1 MCMPASSGA
10 MPRSSSERRRE
21 KIMKLLC
28 TGLVGASLLVIQP
41 VMAENPGNSLDEIVV
56 TAQRRAER
64 LQDVPAAITALSG
77 DTLNQMRLQGN
88 ADLAAYVPSLSFD
101 VLGPGETTLAIR
113 GLGTSYGLEP
123 AVSLYLNETPL
134 DIRTDGYAGAPD
146 IDFFDVDRVEVL
158 RGPQGTLYGS
168 SSMGGAVRILTAQ
181 PDPSAV
187 AVNAEVG
194 GSKTDGGG
202 SGYLAKS
209 AVNLPLSSDAAIRI
223 VGAFEH
229 VPGYINQ
236 ATPGDYGI
244 SEPSL
249 PVTARRINDADL
261 KSGRII
267 ALWKP
272 TDALTIKPTLMI
284 SEVDASNNSNYYS
297 NLPDFTMAA
306 YYPSPQTSRLEVANL
321 QVDYAF
327 DFATLMSSTS
337 VLSRDVQTQSDFS
350 LLLANLAPA
359 FGIGYPP
366 NYPETDFDT
375 SHNSG
380 FVQELRLTSPT
391 DQVLRWVG
399 GAYFS
404 HYRQHSME
412 ISNSAS
418 FADAI
423 WQTTGANLYTF
434 DQSVID
440 QQTAVFVD
448 LTYKITPRFEITA
461 GERYYELRDSLENT
475 QSGVLGAPNQP
486 LVHAKAS
493 GNSPRLV
500 LTYRPVDDATVYA
513 TAARGYRPGGPNVGL
528 PTGIGCTLNNAYSPL
543 YQPDTVWNYELG
555 AKLEFLDRKLSI
567 DVAAYRIDWKNVQQS
582 VDDPGCGYL
591 FVANVGSARSKGVEA
606 EINFKPVQ
614 SLLLSASGSYD
625 HAEITS
631 IDVAFQG
638 AGTAQPG
645 EAIPSVPHQK
655 FNIGAE
661 YTRAFFADYTGYM
674 RLDWSHLGNIPAGFT
689 YNATRPAYSALE
701 AAVGVRTG
709 RFDVS
714 LYGHNLTNSNGVLE
728 IQEGALYGY
737 GNVFQTEVSTPPRTI
752 GLDLKMHF

>member
-1 MCMPASSGA
+1 MTQYLHGGFMKSTCTALAVGSLIAIQTASA
-10 MPRSSSERRRE
+10 
-21 KIMKLLC
+21 
-28 TGLVGASLLVIQP
+28 Q
-41 VMAENPGNSLDEIVV
+41 NPSDSLDEIVV

-123 AVSLYLNETPL
+123 AVSLYINETPL
-134 DIRTDGYAGAPD
+134 DIRTDGFAGAPD

-194 GSKTDGGG
+194 GSSMQGGG
-202 SGYLAKS
+202 VGYLAKS
-209 AVNLPLSSDAAIRI
+209 AVNLPLTGDSAIRV

-236 ATPGDYGI
+236 AVAGDYAVAQ
-244 SEPSL
+244 PDL
-249 PVTARRINDADL
+249 PVTARRINDVDL

-267 ALWKP
+267 GLWKP
-272 TDALTIKPTLMI
+272 TDGLTIKPTLMI
-284 SEVDASNNSNYYS
+284 SRVDASNNSNYFS
-297 NLPDFTMAA
+297 NLSDFTTAD
-306 YYPSPQTSRLEVANL
+306 YYPSPQSSRLEVGNL

-337 VLSRDVQTQSDFS
+337 VLSRDVQTQSDFT
-350 LLLANLAPA
+350 LLLANIAPA
-359 FGIGYPP
+359 FGIAYPP

-391 DQVLRWVG
+391 DQALRWVG

-404 HYRQHSME
+404 HYRQHSTE
-412 ISNSAS
+412 TSNSAT
-418 FADAI
+418 FAGAI
-423 WQTTGANLYTF
+423 GQTTGPNLYLF

-440 QQTAVFVD
+440 QQMAAFVD
-448 LTYKITPRFEITA
+448 LTYKITPRLEITA

-475 QSGVLGAPNQP
+475 QSGVLAAPSQP

-500 LTYRPVDDATVYA
+500 LTYHPVDDTTVYA

-528 PTGIGCTLNNAYSPL
+528 PAGIGCTLSNAYSPL

-555 AKLEFLDRKLSI
+555 TKLEFLDRKLSI

-591 FVANVGSARSKGVEA
+591 FVANVGSARSKGFEA
-606 EINFKPVQ
+606 EINFKPVE

-625 HAEITS
+625 HAEFTS
-631 IDVAFQG
+631 IDIAFEG
-638 AGTAQPG
+638 AGAALPG
-645 EAIPSVPHQK
+645 QAVPGVPRQK
-655 FNIGAE
+655 FNLGGE
-661 YTRAFFADYTGYM
+661 YTAVIANHTGYL
-674 RLDWSHLGNIPAGFT
+674 RLDWSHLGRVPAGFT
-689 YNATRPAYSALE
+689 YDAVRPAYGSLE
-701 AAVGVRTG
+701 STVGVRAG
-709 RFDVS
+709 HYDLS
-714 LYGHNLTNSNGVLE
+714 LYGHNLTNSNGILE
-728 IQEGALYGY
+728 ILEGATYSY
-737 GNVFQTEVSTPPRTI
+737 GNTFTTHISTPPRTV

>member
-1 MCMPASSGA
+1 MPASSGA
-10 MPRSSSERRRE
+10 APLLSSELQGRV
-21 KIMKLLC
+21 MKFIC
-28 TGLVGASLLVIQP
+28 TALVSGSLLVVQP
-41 VMAENPGNSLDEIVV
+41 APAESTSNSLEEIVV

-64 LQDVPAAITALSG
+64 LQDVPEAISALSG
-77 DTLNQMRLQGN
+77 DMLNQMRLQGN

-123 AVSLYLNETPL
+123 AVSLYINETPL

-194 GSKTDGGG
+194 GSNTDGGG
-202 SGYLAKS
+202 AGYLAKS

-229 VPGYINQ
+229 VPGYIRQ

-297 NLPDFTMAA
+297 NLPEFTIAA
-306 YYPSPQTSRLEVANL
+306 YYPTPQTSRLTVGNL

-337 VLSRDVQTQSDFS
+337 VLSRDVQTQSDFT

-404 HYRQHSME
+404 HYRQHSTE

-418 FADAI
+418 FANAI
-423 WQTTGANLYTF
+423 GQTTGPNLYTF

-448 LTYKITPRFEITA
+448 LTYKITPRLEITA

-475 QSGVLGAPNQP
+475 QSGVLGAPSQP

-500 LTYRPVDDATVYA
+500 LTYHPVDDTTVYA

-555 AKLEFLDRKLSI
+555 TKLEFLNRRLSI

-591 FVANVGSARSKGVEA
+591 FVANVGSARSRGVEA
-606 EINFKPVQ
+606 EINFKPIE

-625 HAEITS
+625 QAEFTS
-631 IDVAFQG
+631 IEAAFEG
-638 AGTAQPG
+638 AGAAQSG
-645 EAIPSVPHQK
+645 EAVPDVPRQK
-655 FNIGAE
+655 FNLGGE
-661 YTRAFFADYTGYM
+661 YTAVIADHTGYL
-674 RLDWSHLGNIPAGFT
+674 RLDWSHLGSVPAGFT
-689 YNATRPAYSALE
+689 YNRVRPAYSSLE
-701 AAVGVRTG
+701 AAVGVRAG
-709 RFDVS
+709 PYDLS
-714 LYGHNLTNSNGVLE
+714 LYGHNLTNSNGILE
-728 IQEGALYGY
+728 ILEGATYSF
-737 GNVFQTEVSTPPRTI
+737 GNTFTTQISTPPRTVGI
-752 GLDLKMHF
+752 DLKMHF

>member
-1 MCMPASSGA
+1 MRLMCAA
-10 MPRSSSERRRE
+10 
-21 KIMKLLC
+21 LL
-28 TGLVGASLLVIQP
+28 GGSLLVIQRAP
-41 VMAENPGNSLDEIVV
+41 AENSSDSLDEIVV

-64 LQDVPAAITALSG
+64 LQDVPEAITALSG
-77 DTLNQMRLQGN
+77 DLLNQMRLQGT

-123 AVSLYLNETPL
+123 AVSLYINETPL
-134 DIRTDGYAGAPD
+134 DIRTDGFAGAPD
-146 IDFFDVDRVEVL
+146 IDFFDVARVEVL

-194 GSKTDGGG
+194 ASGMQGGG
-202 SGYLAKS
+202 VGYLTKS
-209 AVNLPLSSDAAIRI
+209 AVNLPLTPDSAIRV

-236 ATPGDYGI
+236 AAPGDYAI
-244 SEPSL
+244 AQPDL
-249 PVTARRINDADL
+249 PVTAKRINDVDL

-267 ALWKP
+267 GLWKP
-272 TDALTIKPTLMI
+272 TDELTVKPTFMI
-284 SEVDASNNSNYYS
+284 SEVDANNNSNYFS
-297 NLPDFTMAA
+297 NLPEFTTAA
-306 YYPSPQTSRLEVANL
+306 FYPSPQTSRLEVGNL

-350 LLLANLAPA
+350 LLLANLAPV
-359 FGIGYPP
+359 FGIAYPP

-391 DQVLRWVG
+391 DQTLRWVG

-404 HYRQHSME
+404 HYRQHSTE
-412 ISNSAS
+412 TSNSAA

-423 WQTTGANLYTF
+423 GQTTGPNLYLF
-434 DQSVID
+434 DQTVID
-440 QQTAVFVD
+440 QQTAAFVD

-475 QSGVLGAPNQP
+475 QGGVLGAPSQP

-493 GNSPRLV
+493 GDSPRVV
-500 LTYRPVDDATVYA
+500 LTYHPVDDTTLYA

-528 PTGIGCTLNNAYSPL
+528 PTGIGCTLNNVYSPL

-555 AKLEFLDRKLSI
+555 SKLEFLDRKLSV
-567 DVAAYRIDWKNVQQS
+567 DLAAYEIDWKNVQQS

-606 EINFKPVQ
+606 EINFKPFE
-614 SLLLSASGSYD
+614 SLLLNAGGSYD
-625 HAEITS
+625 HAEFTS
-631 IDVAFQG
+631 IDPAFEG
-638 AGTAQPG
+638 AGAAQSG
-645 EAIPSVPHQK
+645 EAVPGVPRQK
-655 FNIGAE
+655 FNLGGE
-661 YTRAFFADYTGYM
+661 YTAVIANHTGYL
-674 RLDWSHLGNIPAGFT
+674 RLDWSHLGSIPAGFT
-689 YNATRPAYSALE
+689 YDAVWSAYSALD
-701 AAVGVRTG
+701 AAVGMRAG
-709 RFDVS
+709 HYDVS

-728 IQEGALYGY
+728 ILEGATYSY
-737 GNVFQTEVSTPPRTI
+737 GNTFATQISTPPRTA
-752 GLDLKMHF
+752 GVDLKMHF

>member
-1 MCMPASSGA
+1 MKLIGTALVLGIFLAVQPVASASASASASSGD
-10 MPRSSSERRRE
+10 
-21 KIMKLLC
+21 
-28 TGLVGASLLVIQP
+28 
-41 VMAENPGNSLDEIVV
+41 SLDEIVV

-64 LQDVPAAITALSG
+64 LQDVPEAISAMSG
-77 DTLNQMRLQGN
+77 DMLNQMRLQGN

-123 AVSLYLNETPL
+123 TVSLYINETPL
-134 DIRTDGYAGAPD
+134 DIRTDGFAGAPD

-181 PDPSAV
+181 PDTSAV

-194 GSKTDGGG
+194 GSSMQGGG
-202 SGYLAKS
+202 AGYLAKS
-209 AVNLPLSSDAAIRI
+209 AVNLPLTADAAVRV

-236 ATPGDYGI
+236 AALGDFTVAQ
-244 SEPSL
+244 PDL
-249 PVTARRINDADL
+249 PVTARRINDVDL

-267 ALWKP
+267 GLWKP
-272 TDALTIKPTLMI
+272 TDALTIKPTFMI
-284 SEVDASNNSNYYS
+284 SEVDAGNNSNYFS
-297 NLPDFTMAA
+297 NLPDFTTAD
-306 YYPSPQTSRLEVANL
+306 YYPSPQDSRLEVGNL

-337 VLSRDVQTQSDFS
+337 VLSRDVQTQSDFT

-359 FGIGYPP
+359 FGIAYPP

-375 SHNSG
+375 SHNTG

-404 HYRQHSME
+404 HYRQHSTE
-412 ISNSAS
+412 TSDSAA

-423 WQTTGANLYTF
+423 GQTTGPNLYIF

-440 QQTAVFVD
+440 QQTAAFVD
-448 LTYKITPRFEITA
+448 LTYKIMPRLEITA

-475 QSGVLGAPNQP
+475 QSGVLGAPSQP

-500 LTYRPVDDATVYA
+500 LTYHPFQDTTLYT

-567 DVAAYRIDWKNVQQS
+567 DVAGYRIDWKNVQQS

-591 FVANVGSARSKGVEA
+591 FVANVGSARSKGLEA
-606 EINFKPVQ
+606 EINFKPVE
-614 SLLLSASGSYD
+614 SLLLNASGSYD
-625 HAEITS
+625 HAEFTS
-631 IDVAFQG
+631 IDAPFQG
-638 AGTAQPG
+638 AGTARPG
-645 EAIPSVPHQK
+645 EAVPDVPRQK
-655 FNIGAE
+655 FNLGGE
-661 YTRAFFADYTGYM
+661 YTAVVAAYTGYL
-674 RLDWSHLGNIPAGFT
+674 RLDWSHLGSVPAGFT
-689 YNATRPAYSALE
+689 YDAVRPAYSALE
-701 AAVGVRTG
+701 AALGVRTG
-709 RFDVS
+709 HYDVS
-714 LYGHNLTNSNGVLE
+714 LYGHNLTNSNGILE
-728 IQEGALYGY
+728 ILEGATYSF
-737 GNVFQTEVSTPPRTI
+737 GNTFATRISTPPRTI
-752 GLDLKMHF
+752 GIDLKMHF